1 MGCIHPDI
9 PPAEIDGV
17 VAAEVFVVE
26 IVVGGSVEPAAEAI
40 LGEPFREHFVT
51 EVTGDVEDG
60 HPKEKGEQG
69 ERVDG
74 KGEREDEKNSCF
86 DDGFER
92 VE

>member
-1 MGCIHPDI
+1 
-9 PPAEIDGV
+9 
-17 VAAEVFVVE
+17 
-26 IVVGGSVEPAAEAI
+26 
-40 LGEPFREHFVT
+40 
-51 EVTGDVEDG
+51 VTGDVEDG

-69 ERVDG
+69 ERVGG